1 MPFVILIGYLIGS
14 VPFALILARR
24 WDAVDLRRIG
34 SGNLGAAN
42 VLRASGVWPGVLVAV
57 LDVTKGAAS
66 VAVAARLSP
75 NAAAPAAA
83 GLAAII
89 GHIYPVWLRFRG
101 GKGVATACGVFSV
114 LTPLAVPPA
123 LTVFVL
129 IVWATKY
136 VSLGSVL
143 ASLAL
148 PPIAYASGSPAPA
161 VAAACAAATL
171 IVFRHRSNLMRLRAG
186 TERRLGVR
194 EAPAALERAKTRAR
208 AALSQAPGVGPRS
221 REDVG
226 PREQREE

>member
-1 MPFVILIGYLIGS
+1 MLLVIVLAYLIGS

-24 WDAVDLRRIG
+24 WGAVDLRRIG

-42 VLRASGVWPGVLVAV
+42 VLRASGVRAGILVAV

-66 VAVAARLSP
+66 VVMAARLSP
-75 NAAAPAAA
+75 NAAATAAA

-101 GKGVATACGVFSV
+101 GKGAATACGVFSV

-123 LTVFVL
+123 VTVFVL
-129 IVWATKY
+129 TVWATKY

-148 PPIAYASGSPAPA
+148 PPIAYATGSGAPA
-161 VAAACAAATL
+161 VVAASAAATL

-194 EAPAALERAKTRAR
+194 A
-208 AALSQAPGVGPRS
+208 
-221 REDVG
+221 
-226 PREQREE
+226 